1 MQLNRKE
8 SNIVKSWQCLNKL
21 MTYAKE
27 HFLVFRYLHGGV
39 TQYLSIKKFS
49 HTRWIGLIL
58 QAEKLV
64 KVEKDVRERAN
75 QIVSLKSIV
84 DGID

>member
-1 MQLNRKE
+1 
-8 SNIVKSWQCLNKL
+8 

-64 KVEKDVRERAN
+64 KLESGERCGGEGESDCLP
-75 QIVSLKSIV
+75 QEYC
-84 DGID
+84 